1 MLRMSCKVLFDY
13 RYLHRKN
20 FIVNVFRIIANPLNT
35 SFELSHHVHM
45 ALFPMESKKTKD
57 VWYFQELTI

>member
-20 FIVNVFRIIANPLNT
+20 VIVNVFRIIANPLNT

-45 ALFPMESKKTKD
+45 VLFPMESKKTKD